1 MRPQAN
7 NPKQSSKLN
16 PGLALLALAGF
27 LVLALPVIALLTR
40 VPWSSFF
47 EIAISESVL
56 LALEVS
62 VVTSIISAVISV
74 FLGVPLAWY
83 LARGP
88 QARTR
93 WIRPIVIA
101 PLVMPPTVSGIALL
115 TLMGR
120 NGMFGKYLYESTGY
134 SMPFTTTAVIVS
146 GIFVGMPFLV
156 LVLES
161 AFRQTP
167 IEVEEAAA
175 TLGAPP
181 AKVFWR
187 ISLPLAKSGLV
198 AGAVLAWAR
207 ALGEFGATLM
217 FAGSLP
223 GVTRTMPMAV
233 YSAMESDQGS
243 AFVVSAILLAVAILV
258 VFFLRSN
265 LIKTFA
271 R

>member
-1 MRPQAN
+1 MWQQVNKPQD
-7 NPKQSSKLN
+7 SSKLN
-16 PGLALLALAGF
+16 PGLALLALVGF
-27 LVLALPVIALLTR
+27 FVIALPVLALLTR
-40 VPWSSFF
+40 VPWSAFSD
-47 EIAISESVL
+47 IAMSESVL

-62 VVTSIISAVISV
+62 VSTSIVSAVMSV
-74 FLGVPLAWY
+74 LLGVPLAWY

-88 QARTR
+88 QVKTR

-120 NGMFGKYLYESTGY
+120 NGMFGKYIYETTGY
-134 SMPFTTTAVIVS
+134 SMPFTSTAVIVS

-167 IEVEEAAA
+167 IELEEAAA

-187 ISLPLAKSGLV
+187 IALPLAKSGLI

-233 YSAMESDQGS
+233 YSAIESDQGS
-243 AFVVSAILLAVAILV
+243 AFVVSAILLAVAIVV
-258 VFFLRSN
+258 VFFLRTN
-265 LIKTFA
+265 LIKTFS

>member
-1 MRPQAN
+1 MHRQAN
-7 NPKQSSKLN
+7 NPQGSAKLN

-27 LVLALPVIALLTR
+27 LVLALPVLALLTR

-83 LARGP
+83 LARG
-88 QARTR
+88 
-93 WIRPIVIA
+93 
-101 PLVMPPTVSGIALL
+101 IALL

-120 NGMFGKYLYESTGY
+120 NGMFGKYIYEATGY

-181 AKVFWR
+181 VKVFWR
-187 ISLPLAKSGLV
+187 ISLPLAKSGLI

-265 LIKTFA
+265 LIKTFS

>member
-1 MRPQAN
+1 MRHQTN
-7 NPKQSSKLN
+7 NPLESSKLN
-16 PGLALLALAGF
+16 PGLALLALVGF
-27 LVLALPVIALLTR
+27 LVLALPVLALLTR

-62 VVTSIISAVISV
+62 VATSLVSAVISV

-120 NGMFGKYLYESTGY
+120 NGMFGKYIYEATGY

-146 GIFVGMPFLV
+146 GIFVGMPFTVSSWCSKFGPSPDIISIFSANLSMISCLAEFKSAKAEFKSAPV
-156 LVLES
+156 LTLEP
-161 AFRQTP
+161 T
-167 IEVEEAAA
+167 VE
-175 TLGAPP
+175 T
-181 AKVFWR
+181 
-187 ISLPLAKSGLV
+187 
-198 AGAVLAWAR
+198 
-207 ALGEFGATLM
+207 
-217 FAGSLP
+217 AGSP
-223 GVTRTMPMAV
+223 V
-233 YSAMESDQGS
+233 GS
-243 AFVVSAILLAVAILV
+243 HLEA
-258 VFFLRSN
+258 
-265 LIKTFA
+265 T
-271 R
+271 

>member
-1 MRPQAN
+1 MA
-7 NPKQSSKLN
+7 KQVTRSRETSRLN
-16 PGLALLALAGF
+16 LGLSLLAFVGF
-27 LVLALPVIALLTR
+27 LVLALPVFALLTR
-40 VPWSSFF
+40 VPWRSFF
-47 EIAISESVL
+47 EIATTEGVQ
-56 LALEVS
+56 LALRVS
-62 VVTSIISAVISV
+62 VVTSLISAVISV
-74 FLGVPLAWY
+74 LLGVPLAWY

-88 QARTR
+88 QAKTR

-120 NGMFGKYLYESTGY
+120 NGIVGKYIYETTGY
-134 SMPFTTTAVIVS
+134 SMPFTTAAVIVS

-167 IEVEEAAA
+167 IELEEAAA

-181 AKVFWR
+181 VRVFWR
-187 ISLPLAKSGLV
+187 VSLPLAKSGLI

-243 AFVVSAILLAVAILV
+243 ALVVSAILLTVAILV

-265 LIKTFA
+265 LIKTFS

>member
-1 MRPQAN
+1 MQQQVNKPRD
-7 NPKQSSKLN
+7 SSKLN
-16 PGLALLALAGF
+16 PGLALLALVGF
-27 LVLALPVIALLTR
+27 FVIALPVLALLTR
-40 VPWSSFF
+40 VPWNSFF

-62 VVTSIISAVISV
+62 ITTSTISAVISV

-120 NGMFGKYLYESTGY
+120 NGMFGKYIYEATGY
-134 SMPFTTTAVIVS
+134 SMPFTTSAVIVS

-181 AKVFWR
+181 VKVFWR
-187 ISLPLAKSGLV
+187 ISLPLAKSGLI

-233 YSAMESDQGS
+233 YSAMESDQSS

-258 VFFLRSN
+258 VFFLRTN

>member
-1 MRPQAN
+1 MA
-7 NPKQSSKLN
+7 KQITRKPDSSRLN
-16 PGLALLALAGF
+16 LGLSLLAFFGF
-27 LVLALPVIALLTR
+27 LLLAMPVFALLTR

-47 EIAISESVL
+47 EIASTEGVQ
-56 LALEVS
+56 LALRVS
-62 VVTSIISAVISV
+62 VITSLISAVISV
-74 FLGVPLAWY
+74 LLGVPLAWY

-88 QARTR
+88 QEKTR

-120 NGMFGKYLYESTGY
+120 NGIVGKYVYETTGY

-161 AFRQTP
+161 AFRQTS

-181 AKVFWR
+181 VKVFWR
-187 ISLPLAKSGLV
+187 ISLPLAKSGLI

-223 GVTRTMPMAV
+223 GITRTMPMAV

-243 AFVVSAILLAVAILV
+243 ALVVSAILLTVAILV

-265 LIKTFA
+265 LIKTFS